1 MIDIVIVGGGISGLT
16 SYHRI
21 KKANKNLNVKILEA
35 KGEIIF
41 EIQVL
46 LVIVLF
52 SGMFV
57 NYQKVS
63 FF

>member
-35 KGEIIF
+35 KGEINF
-41 EIQVL
+41 EVL
-46 LVIVLF
+46 
-52 SGMFV
+52 
-57 NYQKVS
+57 
-63 FF
+63 